1 VAGSARTRRVTTV
14 GLLARARL
22 LRRGSGC
29 RGLGGVAG
37 RCRASVGVA
46 AGKETGARG
55 APERGLVRRCL
66 GRCSVGA
73 GPVSSWRLARDR
85 EKRGREERE

>member
-1 VAGSARTRRVTTV
+1 VARSAWTRRVAAV
-14 GLLARARL
+14 GLLARAQL
-22 LRRGSGC
+22 LRHGSGC

-37 RCRASVGVA
+37 RCRAPVGVA

-55 APERGLVRRCL
+55 APERGLVCRCL

-73 GPVSSWRLARDR
+73 GPVGSWRLAWDK